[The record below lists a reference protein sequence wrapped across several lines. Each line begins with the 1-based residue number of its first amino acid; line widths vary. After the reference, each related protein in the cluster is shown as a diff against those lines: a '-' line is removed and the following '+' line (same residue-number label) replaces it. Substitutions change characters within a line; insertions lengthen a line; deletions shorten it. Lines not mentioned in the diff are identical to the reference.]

1 MSEIKSLLFKNIDL
15 VDEKTLM
22 LAKILVEKKL
32 IRIDYKDGDSYAK
45 FPFKICEKGSVGSD
59 YAAENLL
66 GFEKKGK
73 ECFARPFKTNQ
84 VIDLSKKCKNAKCN
98 FKSCPLMVATYF
110 KHLCDNTPTLEDK
123 IDNITSIKSDSELK
137 ELVNELLGQENI
149 KKELLRLIK
158 FYNKKRNINPD
169 YDSSCQFYNN
179 FALIG
184 NDGLQQ
190 DKIINILKSI
200 LVSNNVVD
208 EKQYKE
214 FYTLDLSYDNF
225 SKRRKNLSD
234 IEHFIADEFEE
245 YKLIYLKDF
254 DKIVN
259 LKSEKDDYYPKL
271 INALRKIIVEENK
284 KIFIIS
290 GNKEKIKLIFDENG
304 EFASLF
310 GYKWD
315 LKDLS
320 IDLLTQEIKNKLL
333 ATNIDICIDDNQLSS
348 VISQLSKESNFKNLN
363 FVEEIYQ
370 KTLKNFFESDNDT
383 ITLELLPQTKDNIS
397 IDETMEEIDKLIGMK
412 KIKTELR
419 NLSKFLNFNKRL
431 EKMNGITK
439 TLNLHMV
446 FSGNAGTGKTTVARL
461 LADILYNMGYIE
473 ERKITE
479 ITPKDLIG
487 EYLGQTAPKARRT
500 IENALGG
507 VLFIDEAYS
516 LVSTSGSKSNYG
528 AEAIVELLKCMEDY
542 QDRLVII
549 FAGYHD
555 EMNDFINLNP
565 GLKSRVRYY
574 FDFEDYS
581 EDELIQILYLKLNKL
596 NLTIS
601 DDAVKTLKRI
611 ISFNMK
617 ATNFGNGRYVDN
629 LINNLLVKHSLNLS
643 DTDDT
648 NLLNIDINDVN
659 LLSETNELNITD
671 VFRNLDKLIGL
682 ENVKNELKQLVD
694 YLQYNKK
701 MEKYN
706 IYPKNINLHMV
717 FSGNAGTGKTTVAR
731 LLADIFYSL
740 GYIPENRLTEV
751 TAKDLTGEY
760 LGQTAPKVRRQVE
773 NALGGVLFIDEAYS
787 LVQNYSNGN
796 GYSGEAIAELLV
808 CMEKYYDRLIIVF
821 SGYEKEMK
829 DFINTN
835 PGLKS
840 RIGKNFVFEDYNVD
854 ELTDILLGL
863 VKDNNLKITDK
874 AIEKFKGI
882 ASNALK
888 IKNFGNGRYVRNT
901 FDKILIKHSTNTKN
915 LDDMEELITITE
927 NDIDEIEIKKSTST
941 KGKFG
946 FEKPKKQEKINND
959 KKDVLSIDDDLISIE
974 EVKELC

>member
-1 MSEIKSLLFKNIDL
+1 M
-15 VDEKTLM
+15 
-22 LAKILVEKKL
+22 
-32 IRIDYKDGDSYAK
+32 
-45 FPFKICEKGSVGSD
+45 
-59 YAAENLL
+59 
-66 GFEKKGK
+66 
-73 ECFARPFKTNQ
+73 
-84 VIDLSKKCKNAKCN
+84 
-98 FKSCPLMVATYF
+98 
-110 KHLCDNTPTLEDK
+110 
-123 IDNITSIKSDSELK
+123 
-137 ELVNELLGQENI
+137 
-149 KKELLRLIK
+149 
-158 FYNKKRNINPD
+158 
-169 YDSSCQFYNN
+169 
-179 FALIG
+179 
-184 NDGLQQ
+184 
-190 DKIINILKSI
+190 
-200 LVSNNVVD
+200 
-208 EKQYKE
+208 
-214 FYTLDLSYDNF
+214 SYDNF
-225 SKRRKNLSD
+225 TKKRKNLSD
-234 IEHFIADEFEE
+234 VEPFITEQFND

-254 DKIVN
+254 DKLLN
-259 LKSEKDDYYPKL
+259 LKADKEDFYPKL
-271 INALRKIIVEENK
+271 INTLKKIIIENNK

-315 LKDLS
+315 LNDLS

-333 ATNIDICIDDNQLSS
+333 ATNINISIDDNELSS
-348 VISQLSKESNFKNLN
+348 IISQLSKESNFKNLN

-487 EYLGQTAPKARRT
+487 EYQGQTAPKARRT

-516 LVSTSGSKSNYG
+516 LVSSSGSKANFGS
-528 AEAIVELLKCMEDY
+528 EAIVELLKCMEDY

-671 VFRNLDKLIGL
+671 VFRSLDKLIGL
-682 ENVKNELKQLVD
+682 ENVKTELKQLVD

-731 LLADIFYSL
+731 LLSDIFYSL
-740 GYIPENRLTEV
+740 GYIPENRLT
-751 TAKDLTGEY
+751 
-760 LGQTAPKVRRQVE
+760 
-773 NALGGVLFIDEAYS
+773 
-787 LVQNYSNGN
+787 
-796 GYSGEAIAELLV
+796 
-808 CMEKYYDRLIIVF
+808 
-821 SGYEKEMK
+821 
-829 DFINTN
+829 
-835 PGLKS
+835 
-840 RIGKNFVFEDYNVD
+840 
-854 ELTDILLGL
+854 
-863 VKDNNLKITDK
+863 
-874 AIEKFKGI
+874 
-882 ASNALK
+882 
-888 IKNFGNGRYVRNT
+888 
-901 FDKILIKHSTNTKN
+901 
-915 LDDMEELITITE
+915 
-927 NDIDEIEIKKSTST
+927 
-941 KGKFG
+941 
-946 FEKPKKQEKINND
+946 
-959 KKDVLSIDDDLISIE
+959 
-974 EVKELC
+974 

>member
-1 MSEIKSLLFKNIDL
+1 MSEIKNLTFKNIDK
-15 VDEKTLM
+15 VDEKTLA
-22 LAKILVEKKL
+22 LAKLLIEKKL
-32 IRIDYKDGDSYAK
+32 IKLDYKNNLIYAK
-45 FPFKICEKGSVGSD
+45 FPYKICEKGSLGSD
-59 YAAENLL
+59 CVAENLL
-66 GFEKKGK
+66 DFEINGKKS
-73 ECFARPFKTNQ
+73 FARPIK
-84 VIDLSKKCKNAKCN
+84 IDTTVDLTDKCKNAECN
-98 FKSCPLMVATYF
+98 FKSCPLMVAAYF
-110 KHLCDNTPTLEDK
+110 KQLCENTPALENN

-137 ELVNELLGQENI
+137 ELVNKILSQDDIKNELI
-149 KKELLRLIK
+149 KLIK
-158 FYNKKRNINPD
+158 FYNKKRNIYSD
-169 YDSSCQFYNN
+169 YNNCYQFYNN

-184 NDGLQQ
+184 NDGLEQE
-190 DKIINILKSI
+190 KIIDIIKFI
-200 LVSNNVVD
+200 LVSNGIVN
-208 EKQYKE
+208 ENEYKE
-214 FYTLDLSYDNF
+214 FYSLDLSYDNF
-225 SKRRKNLSD
+225 TKRRKNLSD
-234 IEHFIADEFEE
+234 IEHFIINEFEQF
-245 YKLIYLKDF
+245 KLIYLKDF
-254 DKIVN
+254 DKIIN
-259 LKSEKDDYYPKL
+259 LKTEKEDYYPKL
-271 INALRKIIVEENK
+271 INTLRKIIIEDNQ

-290 GNKEKIKLIFDENG
+290 GNKDKIKLIFDENS

-310 GYKWD
+310 GYKWN

-320 IDLLTQEIKNKLL
+320 NELLAKEITNKLIE
-333 ATNIDICIDDNQLSS
+333 TNINVNITDDDMISA
-348 VISQLSKESNFKNLN
+348 VSQLSKESNFKNSN

-370 KTLKNFFESDNDT
+370 KTLKNFFESDSDS
-383 ITLELLPQTKDNIS
+383 ITLDLIPKTKDNIS
-397 IDETMEEIDKLIGMK
+397 IDETMQEIDKLIGMK

-487 EYLGQTAPKARRT
+487 EYLGQTAPKARKT

-516 LVSTSGSKSNYG
+516 LVSTSSSKSNYG
-528 AEAIVELLKCMEDY
+528 SEAIVELLKCMEDY
-542 QDRLVII
+542 QDKLVII

-565 GLKSRVRYY
+565 GLKSRIRYY
-574 FDFEDYS
+574 FDFEDYN

-601 DDAVKTLKRI
+601 DEAVKTLKRI

-643 DTDDT
+643 NNDDT
-648 NLLNIDINDVN
+648 NLMNITINDVN
-659 LLSETNELNITD
+659 LLSETNNLNVND
-671 VFRNLDKLIGL
+671 VFKDLDKLIGL
-682 ENVKNELKQLVD
+682 ENVKYELKQLVD
-694 YLQYNKK
+694 YLEYNKK

-706 IYPKNINLHMV
+706 IYPKDINLHMV

-731 LLADIFYSL
+731 LLSNIFYSL

-787 LVQNYSNGN
+787 LTQNNN
-796 GYSGEAIAELLV
+796 EYSGEAIAELLV
-808 CMEKYYDRLIIVF
+808 CMEKYYDRLIIIF

-829 DFINTN
+829 DFINAN

-840 RIGKNFVFEDYNVD
+840 RIGKHFVFEDYSAD
-854 ELTDILLGL
+854 ELTEILLGL
-863 VKDNNLKITDK
+863 IKDNNLKITDK

-915 LDDMEELITITE
+915 SNDMQELITITE
-927 NDIDEIEIKKSTST
+927 NDIDEVEIKKDVST

-946 FEKPKKQEKINND
+946 FEKPKKEKSKIINKESELLDFNQD
-959 KKDVLSIDDDLISIE
+959 NTISIE
-974 EVKELC
+974 EVEELC

>member
-1 MSEIKSLLFKNIDL
+1 M
-15 VDEKTLM
+15 
-22 LAKILVEKKL
+22 
-32 IRIDYKDGDSYAK
+32 
-45 FPFKICEKGSVGSD
+45 
-59 YAAENLL
+59 NLL
-66 GFEKKGK
+66 DMNEF
-73 ECFARPFKTNQ
+73 
-84 VIDLSKKCKNAKCN
+84 
-98 FKSCPLMVATYF
+98 
-110 KHLCDNTPTLEDK
+110 
-123 IDNITSIKSDSELK
+123 IKAY
-137 ELVNELLGQENI
+137 NE
-149 KKELLRLIK
+149 
-158 FYNKKRNINPD
+158 
-169 YDSSCQFYNN
+169 
-179 FALIG
+179 
-184 NDGLQQ
+184 
-190 DKIINILKSI
+190 
-200 LVSNNVVD
+200 
-208 EKQYKE
+208 
-214 FYTLDLSYDNF
+214 
-225 SKRRKNLSD
+225 
-234 IEHFIADEFEE
+234 
-245 YKLIYLKDF
+245 
-254 DKIVN
+254 
-259 LKSEKDDYYPKL
+259 
-271 INALRKIIVEENK
+271 
-284 KIFIIS
+284 
-290 GNKEKIKLIFDENG
+290 LIFDENS

-310 GYKWD
+310 GYKWILED
-315 LKDLS
+315 FS
-320 IDLLTQEIKNKLL
+320 NQILTQEIKNKLIE
-333 ATNIDICIDDNQLSS
+333 TNININIDDDEMSS
-348 VISQLSKESNFKNLN
+348 IISQLSKESNFKNLN

-370 KTLKNFFESDNDT
+370 KTLKNFFESNSDSIT
-383 ITLELLPQTKDNIS
+383 IELLPQTKENIS
-397 IDETMEEIDKLIGMK
+397 IDETMKEIDKLIGMK

-419 NLSKFLNFNKRL
+419 NLSKYLNFNKRL
-431 EKMNGITK
+431 EKINGITK
-439 TLNLHMV
+439 TLNLHMI

-516 LVSTSGSKSNYG
+516 LVSTSSSKSNYG
-528 AEAIVELLKCMEDY
+528 SEAIVELLKCMEDY
-542 QDRLVII
+542 QDKLVII

-565 GLKSRVRYY
+565 GLKSRIRYY
-574 FDFEDYS
+574 FDFEDYN

-601 DDAVKTLKRI
+601 DEAVKTLKRI

-643 DTDDT
+643 DNDDT
-648 NLLNIDINDVN
+648 NLMNITINDVN
-659 LLSETNELNITD
+659 LLSETNELNVND
-671 VFRNLDKLIGL
+671 VFKDLDKLIGL
-682 ENVKNELKQLVD
+682 ENVKYELKQLVD

-706 IYPKNINLHMV
+706 IYPKDINLHMV

-731 LLADIFYSL
+731 LLSNIFYSL

-787 LVQNYSNGN
+787 LTQNNN

-840 RIGKNFVFEDYNVD
+840 RIGKHFVFEDYSAD
-854 ELTDILLGL
+854 ELTEILLGL
-863 VKDNNLKITDK
+863 IKDNNLKITDK
-874 AIEKFKGI
+874 AIEKFKEI

-915 LDDMEELITITE
+915 SNDMQELITITE
-927 NDIDEIEIKKSTST
+927 NDIDEVEIKKDVST

-946 FEKPKKQEKINND
+946 FEKPKKEKSKIINKESELLDFNQD
-959 KKDVLSIDDDLISIE
+959 NVIFIE
-974 EVKELC
+974 EVE